1 MSKGQQVRKT
11 IQHISNF
18 KKSASSAD
26 VYQNV
31 VNHPW
36 AQPLVKALNLPVPLP
51 LKRQQQASEEFL
63 RGKALF
69 GSASTGNKEAS
80 PVANAILTTLSHGS
94 AKLFYL
100 KENDSQQ
107 DLLSASKTH
116 PLRILTDASQ
126 KLSALIYDATSVAN
140 PEELTAVYD
149 FYHNNIR
156 RLGDHS
162 RIVVV
167 GLTPSS
173 CKEAAQASAM
183 YALEGF
189 IRSTA
194 KEIGG
199 KAATANLIQLETGAE
214 HLLESPLR
222 YLLSQRAAFITGQAV
237 TLSKVSGSNEKIN
250 WRQPLMDKTAL
261 VTGASRGIGKAIAE
275 TLARDGAKVIL
286 LDIEP
291 CKEDLESLARRLGG
305 HAVIADVSDKKGL
318 NKLIKDVQKGS
329 ETIDIL
335 VNNAGITRD
344 KTLARMDIKRWQ
356 SVLDINLSAV
366 QRITE
371 ALVDKKVLKVNG
383 RVICISSI
391 NGIAGCFGQT
401 NYSTSKAGVIGYVE
415 AMDKVLARRKITINA
430 IAPGFIETQMTQAIP
445 FLSREIGR
453 RINSLSQGGQPEDVA
468 EAVAMFANPASA
480 GLRANTLRVCGQ
492 NLVGA

>member
-1 MSKGQQVRKT
+1 MSKGQVRKA
-11 IQHISNF
+11 IQNF
-18 KKSASSAD
+18 SKIQKNASSAD

-36 AQPLVKALNLPVPLP
+36 AQPLVKALNLPIPLQ

-69 GSASTGNKEAS
+69 GSATTGKKEESA
-80 PVANAILTTLSHGS
+80 AATAILSTLASSS
-94 AKLFYL
+94 AKLFFS
-100 KENDSQQ
+100 KGDNKQQ
-107 DLLSASKTH
+107 DLMNASKAY
-116 PLRILTDASQ
+116 PLRALTDATQ
-126 KLSALIYDATSVAN
+126 KYSALVYDATSITT
-140 PEELTAVYD
+140 PEELTALYD
-149 FYHNNIR
+149 FYHASITK
-156 RLGDHS
+156 LAEHS
-162 RIVVV
+162 RIIVI
-167 GLTPSS
+167 GLSPSS
-173 CKEAAQASAM
+173 CKEPAQSSAM

-199 KAATANLIQLETGAE
+199 KAATANLIQLEPGAE

-222 YLLSQRAAFITGQAV
+222 YLLSRRSAFITGQTFNV
-237 TLSKVSGSNEKIN
+237 HKVSGSNESIN
-250 WRQPLMDKTAL
+250 WRQPLLDKTAL

-291 CKEDLESLARRLGG
+291 CKSDLETLARRLGG
-305 HAVIADVSDKKGL
+305 HAVIADVSNKKGL

-329 ETIDIL
+329 DTIDIV

-344 KTLARMDIKRWQ
+344 KTLARMDTKRWN

-371 ALVDKKVLKVNG
+371 ALVDKKILKVGG

-415 AMDKVLARRKITINA
+415 AMDKVLARRRITINA

>member
-1 MSKGQQVRKT
+1 MPKGQVQQAIKHFSQFQKNAT
-11 IQHISNF
+11 QG
-18 KKSASSAD
+18 D

-36 AQPLVKALNLPVPLP
+36 AQPLVKALNLPVPVKLR
-51 LKRQQQASEEFL
+51 RQHQASEEFL

-69 GSASTGNKEAS
+69 GAASNGKKTESTATQ
-80 PVANAILTTLSHGS
+80 AILDVLAKSS
-94 AKLFYL
+94 AKLFFINGD
-100 KENDSQQ
+100 KSHQ
-107 DLLSASKTH
+107 DLMNASKNY
-116 PLRILTDASQ
+116 PLRALSETTQ
-126 KLSALIYDATSVAN
+126 KHSALIYDATNIQA
-140 PEELTAVYD
+140 PEQLSALYD
-149 FYHNNIR
+149 FYHNAIP
-156 RLGDHS
+156 RLAEHA

-167 GLTPSS
+167 GLTPES

-183 YALEGF
+183 KALEGF
-189 IRSTA
+189 IRSCA

-199 KAATANLIQLETGAE
+199 KAATANLL
-214 HLLESPLR
+214 LLEPDAQALIEAPLR
-222 YLLSQRAAFITGQAV
+222 YLLSARGAFVSGQTLKV
-237 TLSKVSGSNEKIN
+237 TKVSPTKENIN
-250 WRQPLMDKTAL
+250 WRQPLLDKTAL
-261 VTGASRGIGKAIAE
+261 ITGASRGIGKSIAE

-291 CKEDLESLARRLGG
+291 CKDDLEALARRLGG
-305 HAVIADVSDKKGL
+305 HAIIADVSNKKAL
-318 NKLIKDVQKGS
+318 NKLIKDVQKCS

-344 KTLARMDIKRWQ
+344 KTLARMDEKRWN
-356 SVLDINLSAV
+356 SVIDINLSAV

-371 ALVDKKVLKVNG
+371 ALVDNKVLNVGG

-415 AMDKVLARRKITINA
+415 AMDKVLARRRITINA

-468 EAVAMFANPASA
+468 EAVAMFANPASS

>member
-1 MSKGQQVRKT
+1 MPKGQVQQAIKNFAQFQKT
-11 IQHISNF
+11 ATQG
-18 KKSASSAD
+18 D

-36 AQPLVKALNLPVPLP
+36 AQPLVKALNLPVPVK
-51 LKRQQQASEEFL
+51 LKRQVQASEEFL

-69 GSASTGNKEAS
+69 GAANTGQKTES
-80 PVANAILTTLSHGS
+80 DVSKAILSVLVKSS
-94 AKLFYL
+94 AKLFFT
-100 KENDSQQ
+100 KHKQQQ
-107 DLLSASKTH
+107 DLMEASKSF
-116 PLRILTDASQ
+116 PLKVLSDTTQ
-126 KLSALIYDATSVAN
+126 KHSALVFDATSITA
-140 PEELTAVYD
+140 PEELSSLYE
-149 FYHNNIR
+149 FYHSSIA
-156 RLGDHS
+156 RLAEHS
-162 RIVVV
+162 RVVVV
-167 GLTPSS
+167 GLSPES
-173 CKEAAQASAM
+173 CKEPAQASAM
-183 YALEGF
+183 KALEGF
-189 IRSTA
+189 IRSCA

-199 KAATANLIQLETGAE
+199 KAATANLLLLEPESE
-214 HLLESPLR
+214 HLLEAPLR
-222 YLLSQRAAFITGQAV
+222 YLLSARAAFVTGQ
-237 TLSKVSGSNEKIN
+237 TLSVAKVSGSNETIN
-250 WRQPLMDKTAL
+250 WRQPLFDKTAL

-291 CKEDLESLARRLGG
+291 CKDDLNTLAKKLGG

-318 NKLIKDVQKGS
+318 TKLIKDVQKGS

-344 KTLARMDIKRWQ
+344 KTLARMDDKRWN
-356 SVLDINLSAV
+356 SVIDINLSAI

-371 ALVDKKVLKVNG
+371 ALVDKKVLKVGG

-401 NYSTSKAGVIGYVE
+401 NYSTSKSGVIGYVE
-415 AMDKVLARRKITINA
+415 AMDKPLARRKITINA

-468 EAVAMFANPASA
+468 EAVALFASPASA

>member
-1 MSKGQQVRKT
+1 MPKGQVQKA
-11 IQHISNF
+11 IKNF
-18 KKSASSAD
+18 SQFQKSATQGD

-36 AQPLVKALNLPVPLP
+36 AQPLVKALNLPVPIKLR
-51 LKRQQQASEEFL
+51 RQHQASEEFL

-69 GSASTGNKEAS
+69 GAANNGSKTES
-80 PVANAILTTLSHGS
+80 PVSQAILSVLAKSS
-94 AKLFYL
+94 AKLFFM
-100 KENDSQQ
+100 KGEKGQQ
-107 DLLSASKTH
+107 DLMSASKAF
-116 PLRILTDASQ
+116 PLRVLSETTQ
-126 KLSALIYDATSVAN
+126 KHSALVFDATDIQT
-140 PEELTAVYD
+140 PEQLSSLYG
-149 FYHNNIR
+149 FYHNAITR
-156 RLGDHS
+156 ITEHA
-162 RIVVV
+162 RIVVI
-167 GLTPSS
+167 GLAPAS
-173 CKEAAQASAM
+173 CKEPAQASAM

-189 IRSTA
+189 IRSCA

-199 KAATANLIQLETGAE
+199 KAATANLLLLEPEAE
-214 HLLESPLR
+214 HLIEAPLR
-222 YLLSQRAAFITGQAV
+222 YLLSARGAFVTGQ
-237 TLSKVSGSNEKIN
+237 TLTVSKVGAIKDSIN
-250 WRQPLMDKTAL
+250 WRQPLLDKTAL

-291 CKEDLESLARRLGG
+291 CKDDLEALARRLGG
-305 HAVIADVSDKKGL
+305 HAVIADVSNKKGL
-318 NKLIKDVQKGS
+318 SKLIKDVQKGS
-329 ETIDIL
+329 KTIDIL

-344 KTLARMDIKRWQ
+344 KTLARMDDKRWN
-356 SVLDINLSAV
+356 SVIDINLSAV

-371 ALVDKKVLKVNG
+371 ALVDEKVLNVGG

-401 NYSTSKAGVIGYVE
+401 NYATSKAGVIGYVE
-415 AMDKVLARRKITINA
+415 AMDKALARRRITINA

-468 EAVAMFANPASA
+468 EAVAMFANPASS